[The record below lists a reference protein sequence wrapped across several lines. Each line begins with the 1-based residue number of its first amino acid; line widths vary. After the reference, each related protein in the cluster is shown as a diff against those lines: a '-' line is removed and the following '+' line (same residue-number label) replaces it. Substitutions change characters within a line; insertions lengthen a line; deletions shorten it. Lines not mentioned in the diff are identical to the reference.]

1 MSTRCAV
8 TVMVFGSVR
17 QHHAFMEHRWG
28 NRREVSQSVRVVA
41 HGGVAAR
48 GRITNVSMS
57 GAYVE
62 APLPV
67 TLLSYVRVQFNS
79 AADGRPTVVEGQV
92 VRKDANG
99 FGLEWRELTPAIVEA
114 CVSRPAA
121 GSQVKFPRLVFQRA
135 TALDAS
141 LHL

>member
-1 MSTRCAV
+1 
-8 TVMVFGSVR
+8 MVFASVT

-28 NRREVSQSVRVVA
+28 NRHEVSQSVRVA
-41 HGGVAAR
+41 THGGVAAR

-79 AADGRPTVVEGQV
+79 AADGRPTMVEGQV
-92 VRKDANG
+92 VRKDAAG

-114 CVSRPAA
+114 CVSRSANDL
-121 GSQVKFPRLVFQRA
+121 QVKFPRLVFQRA
-135 TALDAS
+135 SALDA
-141 LHL
+141 LPRL

>member
-1 MSTRCAV
+1 
-8 TVMVFGSVR
+8 
-17 QHHAFMEHRWG
+17 MEHRWG
-28 NRREVSQSVRVVA
+28 NRHEVSQSVRVA
-41 HGGVAAR
+41 THSGVASR

-62 APLPV
+62 ASLPV

-79 AADGRPTVVEGQV
+79 AADGRPTMVEGQV

-114 CVSRPAA
+114 CISRPAKTL
-121 GSQVKFPRLVFQRA
+121 QVKFPRLVFQRA
-135 TALDAS
+135 SALDAS
-141 LHL
+141 PRL